1 MKKRMSLLAGG
12 CVLAVGLA
20 GLPGFANAGDGF
32 TMKGRT
38 HGHCKL
44 SNVEVGRELYNGNCS
59 IKQEVTNN
67 MNRYTIKMG
76 NTEPFLFAT
85 SDGSTWMHGPE
96 EVKFRDRGD
105 WGVFKWD
112 DFRLE
117 VHED

>member
-1 MKKRMSLLAGG
+1 MAIANCPMLRSGANCIMATALL
-12 CVLAVGLA
+12 
-20 GLPGFANAGDGF
+20 
-32 TMKGRT
+32 
-38 HGHCKL
+38 
-44 SNVEVGRELYNGNCS
+44 S
-59 IKQEVTNN
+59 QEVTND

-76 NTEPFLFAT
+76 NHRSPSCLPPT
-85 SDGSTWMHGPE
+85 DGSTWMHGPE

>member
-1 MKKRMSLLAGG
+1 
-12 CVLAVGLA
+12 
-20 GLPGFANAGDGF
+20 
-32 TMKGRT
+32 
-38 HGHCKL
+38 
-44 SNVEVGRELYNGNCS
+44 
-59 IKQEVTNN
+59 
-67 MNRYTIKMG
+67 MG

-96 EVKFRDRGD
+96 EVKFRDCGD